1 MNFIEK
7 RNKNEKNT
15 PDVPKNE
22 SGLIQMIRMENSVCH
37 IWFKQFPYISRHS
50 TSIYMV
56 IKTAFE
62 VHMTCIAVPCVLIN
76 HS

>member
-1 MNFIEK
+1 MQMWGAFLSK
-7 RNKNEKNT
+7 HYKNAA
-15 PDVPKNE
+15 
-22 SGLIQMIRMENSVCH
+22 SHLG
-37 IWFKQFPYISRHS
+37 QFPYISRHS